1 MCVCC
6 RALNVYIGDAA
17 RIAWLGLGV
26 TAPQGEGVQAPYQ
39 RSTATASASSTTKSD
54 GQFDIR
60 DKIPFGLFSS
70 GKEPSRPRQTRRKVK
85 KRVVLAT

>member
-1 MCVCC
+1 M
-6 RALNVYIGDAA
+6 NVYIGDAA

-39 RSTATASASSTTKSD
+39 RSTATAASSTTKSD

-70 GKEPSRPRQTRRKVK
+70 GKESSRPRQTRRKVK